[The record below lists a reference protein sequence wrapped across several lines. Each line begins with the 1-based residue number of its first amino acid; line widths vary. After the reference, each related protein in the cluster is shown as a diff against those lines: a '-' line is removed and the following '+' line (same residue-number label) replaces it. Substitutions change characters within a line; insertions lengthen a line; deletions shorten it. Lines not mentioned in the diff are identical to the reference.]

1 MVERQDIT
9 GLILAGGRGSRMG
22 GVDKGLQLLDGR
34 PLAGHVLARLRP
46 QVDVVMVSANR
57 NAEAYAALGC
67 QVVADADNSFS
78 GPLSGL
84 LAGLR
89 ACSSDWLLSAPC
101 DAPLL
106 PADLAAW
113 LAATIDDSTDIA
125 VPLTADGRLQPVF
138 CLLRRSLSAE
148 LERYLNDGG
157 RKVETWMAAQRLRRV
172 PFDRPDDERAFFN
185 ANTLAELHTLERSN
199 D

>member
-22 GVDKGLQLLDGR
+22 GVDKGLQPLDGR
-34 PLAGHVLARLRP
+34 PLAAHVLARLRP
-46 QVDVVMVSANR
+46 QVGSMRVNANR
-57 NAEAYAALGC
+57 NAQAYAALGC
-67 QVVADADNSFS
+67 QVVADADDSFS

-89 ACSSDWLLSAPC
+89 ACTSDWLLSVPC

-106 PADLAAW
+106 PADLAER
-113 LAATIDDSTDIA
+113 LAAAIDADTDIA
-125 VPLTADGRLQPVF
+125 VPVTADGRLQPVF
-138 CLLRRSLSAE
+138 CLLRRGLSVE
-148 LERYLNDGG
+148 LARYLDGGG

-172 PFDRPDDERAFFN
+172 PFERPGDERAFFN
-185 ANTLAELHTLERSN
+185 ANTLAELRALEHS
-199 D
+199 DG